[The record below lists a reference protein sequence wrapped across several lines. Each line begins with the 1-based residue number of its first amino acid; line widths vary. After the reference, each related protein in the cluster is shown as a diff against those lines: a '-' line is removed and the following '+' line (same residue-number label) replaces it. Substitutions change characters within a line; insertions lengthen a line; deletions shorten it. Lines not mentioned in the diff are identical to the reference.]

1 MKTTDADG
9 YDLLLALAMT
19 DAEFVVVP
27 RDAVAGLP
35 AEYDEYFEK
44 FNDFM
49 AGYDVTF
56 EKVKRKREISFFPTG
71 MVKINHCG
79 LSKIF

>member
-1 MKTTDADG
+1 MCPWCDNPGKKELAG
-9 YDLLLALAMT
+9 YCSAQCMDEAQ
-19 DAEFVVVP
+19 
-27 RDAVAGLP
+27 

-56 EKVKRKREISFFPTG
+56 EKVKRKHKRKEEE
-71 MVKINHCG
+71 
-79 LSKIF
+79 